1 MFAKLTGKI
10 DTLFHD
16 SLILDVGGVGYHVFA
31 SGRTL
36 GLIGD
41 TGSPV
46 SLLIETHV
54 REDHIHLYGFSSI
67 QERDWF
73 RLLTSVQG
81 VGAKSGLAI
90 LTACP
95 PDRLPMVIA
104 SNDAH
109 ALRQADG
116 VGPKLAIRICTELKD
131 KVQNMNLGAAA
142 HQPVIAP
149 VKKGKAKAG
158 ENIPDATPPAND
170 FSMDQDAVSA
180 LVNLGY
186 GRSEAFSAVLSAR
199 QKSNDNSGVPLA
211 IDYLIK
217 AALKELAS

>member
-10 DTLFHD
+10 DTIFQD
-16 SLILDVGGVGYHVFA
+16 SLILDVGGVGYHVFT

-41 TGSPV
+41 SGSDV

-95 PDRLPMVIA
+95 PDRLPIVIA
-104 SNDAH
+104 SNDAN

-116 VGPKLAIRICTELKD
+116 V
-131 KVQNMNLGAAA
+131 
-142 HQPVIAP
+142 
-149 VKKGKAKAG
+149 
-158 ENIPDATPPAND
+158 
-170 FSMDQDAVSA
+170 S
-180 LVNLGY
+180 
-186 GRSEAFSAVLSAR
+186 
-199 QKSNDNSGVPLA
+199 
-211 IDYLIK
+211 
-217 AALKELAS
+217 

>member
-10 DTLFHD
+10 DTLFQD
-16 SLILDVGGVGYHVFA
+16 SLILDVNGVGYHVFA

-41 TGSPV
+41 AGSPV

-90 LTACP
+90 LTVCP
-95 PDRLPMVIA
+95 PERLPIVIA
-104 SNDAH
+104 SNDAN

-116 VGPKLAIRICTELKD
+116 VGPKLATRICTELKD
-131 KVQNMNLGAAA
+131 KVQNMNLGAVA
-142 HQPVIAP
+142 HQAP
-149 VKKGKAKAG
+149 VAPAKKSKGKSEEVAV
-158 ENIPDATPPAND
+158 PAND

-186 GRSEAFSAVLSAR
+186 GRAEAFSAVLAAR
-199 QKSNDNSGVPLA
+199 QKSNDNPPT
-211 IDYLIK
+211 IDSLIK
-217 AALKELAS
+217 SALKELAM

>member
-10 DTLFHD
+10 DTLFQD

-41 TGSPV
+41 VGMPV

-54 REDHIHLYGFSSI
+54 REDHIHLFGFSSV

-73 RLLTSVQG
+73 RLLTGVQG

-90 LTACP
+90 LSVCP
-95 PDRLPMVIA
+95 PDKLPIIIA
-104 SNDAH
+104 SADSN

-116 VGPKLAIRICTELKD
+116 VGPKLAARICTELKD
-131 KVQNMNLGAAA
+131 KVQNMNLGAVA
-142 HQPVIAP
+142 HQPVTK
-149 VKKGKAKAG
+149 VKKEKADSKSVL
-158 ENIPDATPPAND
+158 ND
-170 FSMDQDAVSA
+170 VPEIDYTLDQDAVSA

-186 GRSEAFSAVLSAR
+186 GRAEAFSAVMSAR
-199 QKSNDNSGVPLA
+199 QKSNDNPPS
-211 IDYLIK
+211 IDGLIK
-217 AALKELAS
+217 SALKELAS

>member
-10 DTLFHD
+10 DTLFID

-36 GLIGD
+36 SLIGD
-41 TGSPV
+41 IGSPV

-54 REDHIHLYGFSSI
+54 REDHIHLYGFSSL

-95 PDRLPMVIA
+95 PERLPIVIA
-104 SNDAH
+104 SNDAN

-131 KVQNMNLGAAA
+131 KVQNMNLGAVA
-142 HQPVIAP
+142 HQAT
-149 VKKGKAKAG
+149 
-158 ENIPDATPPAND
+158 ATPKKVKSKGDEPVSPAND
-170 FSMDQDAVSA
+170 FTIDQDAVSA

-186 GRSEAFSAVLSAR
+186 GRSEAFSAVMAAR
-199 QKSNDNSGVPLA
+199 QKSNDNPPT
-211 IDYLIK
+211 IDGLIK
-217 AALKELAS
+217 SALKDLAK

>member
-10 DTLFHD
+10 DTLFQD

-41 TGSPV
+41 VGSPV

-54 REDHIHLYGFSSI
+54 REDHIHLYGFSSL

-95 PDRLPMVIA
+95 PERLPLVIA
-104 SNDAH
+104 SSDAN

-116 VGPKLAIRICTELKD
+116 VGPKLATRICTELKD
-131 KVQNMNLGAAA
+131 KVQNMNLGASV
-142 HQPVIAP
+142 HQPVVAP
-149 VKKGKAKAG
+149 VKKGKAK
-158 ENIPDATPPAND
+158 EIDAAPAND
-170 FSMDQDAVSA
+170 FTLDQDAVSA

-186 GRSEAFSAVLSAR
+186 GRAEAFSAVIAAR
-199 QKSNDNSGVPLA
+199 QKSNDNPPT
-211 IDYLIK
+211 IDGLIK
-217 AALKELAS
+217 SALKELAG

>member
-10 DTLFHD
+10 DTLFQD

-41 TGSPV
+41 AGTAV
-46 SLLIETHV
+46 SLFIETHV

-95 PDRLPMVIA
+95 PERLPVVIA
-104 SNDAH
+104 SNDAN

-116 VGPKLAIRICTELKD
+116 VGPKLATRICTELKD
-131 KVQNMNLGAAA
+131 KVQNMNLGMVA
-142 HQPVIAP
+142 HQPVASP
-149 VKKGKAKAG
+149 SQKTKAKGKDVASP
-158 ENIPDATPPAND
+158 ENTYTI
-170 FSMDQDAVSA
+170 DQDAVSA

-186 GRSEAFSAVLSAR
+186 GRSEAFSAVMAAR
-199 QKSNDNSGVPLA
+199 QKSNDNPPT
-211 IDYLIK
+211 IDGLIK
-217 AALKELAS
+217 SALKELAG

>member
-10 DTLFHD
+10 DTLFQD

-41 TGSPV
+41 AGSPV

-54 REDHIHLYGFSSI
+54 REDHIHLYGFSSL

-90 LTACP
+90 LTVCP
-95 PDRLPMVIA
+95 PERLPMVIA
-104 SNDAH
+104 SNDSN

-116 VGPKLAIRICTELKD
+116 VGPKLAVRICTELKD

-142 HQPVIAP
+142 HQPMVTP
-149 VKKGKAKAG
+149 PKKGKAKTDEAV
-158 ENIPDATPPAND
+158 PPAND
-170 FSMDQDAVSA
+170 FSIDQDAVSA

-186 GRSEAFSAVLSAR
+186 GRAEAFSAVLSAR
-199 QKSNDNSGVPLA
+199 QKSNDNPPT

-217 AALKELAS
+217 SALKELAG

>member
-10 DTLFHD
+10 DTLFQD

-41 TGSPV
+41 AGSPV

-54 REDHIHLYGFSSI
+54 REDHIHLYGFSSL

-90 LTACP
+90 LTVCP
-95 PDRLPMVIA
+95 PERLPMVIA
-104 SNDAH
+104 SNDSN

-116 VGPKLAIRICTELKD
+116 
-131 KVQNMNLGAAA
+131 
-142 HQPVIAP
+142 
-149 VKKGKAKAG
+149 
-158 ENIPDATPPAND
+158 
-170 FSMDQDAVSA
+170 
-180 LVNLGY
+180 
-186 GRSEAFSAVLSAR
+186 
-199 QKSNDNSGVPLA
+199 
-211 IDYLIK
+211 
-217 AALKELAS
+217 

>member
-1 MFAKLTGKI
+1 MFAKLSGKI
-10 DTLFHD
+10 DTLFND

-36 GLIGD
+36 GLIGN

-73 RLLTSVQG
+73 RLLASVQG

-95 PDRLPMVIA
+95 PDKLPIVIA
-104 SNDAH
+104 SNDAN

-116 VGPKLAIRICTELKD
+116 VGPKLATRICTELKD
-131 KVQNMNLGAAA
+131 KVQNMNLGSNI
-142 HQPVIAP
+142 HQSIVSPQ
-149 VKKGKAKAG
+149 KAKSKSDEIGAL
-158 ENIPDATPPAND
+158 AND
-170 FSMDQDAVSA
+170 YTIDQDAVSA

-186 GRSEAFSAVLSAR
+186 GRSEAFSAVMSAR
-199 QKSNDNSGVPLA
+199 QKSNDNPPT
-211 IDYLIK
+211 IDGLIK
-217 AALKELAS
+217 SALKELSV

>member
-10 DTLFHD
+10 DTLFQD
-16 SLILDVGGVGYHVFA
+16 SLIIDVGGVGYHVFA

-36 GLIGD
+36 SLIGD
-41 TGSPV
+41 TGSDV

-54 REDHIHLYGFSSI
+54 REDHIHLYGFSSL

-95 PDRLPMVIA
+95 PDKLPIVIA
-104 SNDAH
+104 SNDAN

-116 VGPKLAIRICTELKD
+116 VGPKLATRICTELKD
-131 KVQNMNLGAAA
+131 KVQNMNLGTVA
-142 HQPVIAP
+142 HQTAIPS
-149 VKKGKAKAG
+149 KKIKIKGD
-158 ENIPDATPPAND
+158 ETSSPAND
-170 FSMDQDAVSA
+170 YTIDQDAVSA

-186 GRSEAFSAVLSAR
+186 GRSEAFSAVMSAR
-199 QKSNDNSGVPLA
+199 QKSNDNPPT
-211 IDYLIK
+211 IDGLIK
-217 AALKELAS
+217 TALKELAR

>member
-10 DTLFHD
+10 DTLFQD

-41 TGSPV
+41 VGSPV
-46 SLLIETHV
+46 SLMIETHV
-54 REDHIHLYGFSSI
+54 REDHIHLYGFSSV

-95 PDRLPMVIA
+95 PERLPLVIA
-104 SNDAH
+104 SNDAN

-116 VGPKLAIRICTELKD
+116 VGPKLATRICTELKD
-131 KVQNMNLGAAA
+131 KVQNMNLGAVA
-142 HQPVIAP
+142 HQPIVAP
-149 VKKGKAKAG
+149 VKKGKAKSAEG
-158 ENIPDATPPAND
+158 APVVND
-170 FSMDQDAVSA
+170 FSLDQDAVSA

-186 GRSEAFSAVLSAR
+186 GRAEAFSAVMSAR
-199 QKSNDNSGVPLA
+199 QKSTNDNVT
-211 IDYLIK
+211 IDFLIK
-217 AALKELAS
+217 SALKELAG

>member
-10 DTLFHD
+10 DTLFID
-16 SLILDVGGVGYHVFA
+16 SLILDVNGVGYHVFA

-41 TGSPV
+41 TGSAV
-46 SLLIETHV
+46 SLMIETHV

-90 LTACP
+90 LTVCP

-104 SNDAH
+104 SNDAN

-116 VGPKLAIRICTELKD
+116 VGPKLATRICVELKD
-131 KVQNMNLGAAA
+131 KVQNMNLGASA
-142 HQPVIAP
+142 HQSAPEPVA
-149 VKKGKAKAG
+149 KKGKAKAA
-158 ENIPDATPPAND
+158 DVASSPAND
-170 FSMDQDAVSA
+170 FSLDQDAVSA

-186 GRSEAFSAVLSAR
+186 GRAEAFSAVLSAR
-199 QKSNDNSGVPLA
+199 QKSNDNPPT

-217 AALKELAS
+217 SALKELAG